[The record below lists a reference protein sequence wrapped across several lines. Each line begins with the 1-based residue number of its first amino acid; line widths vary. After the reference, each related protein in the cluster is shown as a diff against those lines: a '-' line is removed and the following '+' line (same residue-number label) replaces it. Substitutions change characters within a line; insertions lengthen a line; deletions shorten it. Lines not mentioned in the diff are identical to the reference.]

1 MDKEKYLVD
10 LEHYLNQLPE
20 DERKRIIVHYEQVI
34 TDAQLVD
41 QKEIEEYLGTARQ
54 LSNLILADNA
64 LEVRKE
70 MKKHHQQLISVDWHA
85 FFMMIIAFLGSP
97 TTYLVGNLK
106 MGLLLLLA
114 ILIFIVGAILL
125 VGIAAATVLG
135 AIMIYAGI
143 GTMASSFAVGMFH
156 LGIGLIFIAFIV
168 YTVPLIHKTY
178 IVIFSSLSKV
188 ASHIYDE
195 LKCRWTKKLK
205 KQRET
210 ES

>member
-20 DERKRIIVHYEQVI
+20 DERKRIIAHYEQVI

-54 LSNLILADNA
+54 LSKLILADNA

-85 FFMMIIAFLGSP
+85 FLMMIIAFLGSP
-97 TTYLVGNLK
+97 TTYLVGDLK

-114 ILIFIVGAILL
+114 ILIFVVGAILL

-156 LGIGLIFIAFIV
+156 FGIGLIFIAFIV

-195 LKCRWTKKLK
+195 FKCRWTKKLK
-205 KQRET
+205 KQKET